1 MAEIKIEKKTTIWPW
16 VLLGLIIAALAAYFL
31 FFKDNK
37 SNVVPLSNGDDTTAM
52 HNHDEP
58 AGNAVADYIIFIEKD
73 TANMSLSHE
82 YSHDALTKLANATGE
97 TAKNNDV
104 DISENLTKV
113 KALADK
119 ITQNEESTT
128 HADDVKESARV
139 ISSALTSIQ
148 QAKFPDLS
156 SDVNKV
162 MTDANAIDVK
172 DLTLD
177 QKGTV
182 KGFFK
187 SAKDVIKKMNNY

>member
-1 MAEIKIEKKTTIWPW
+1 MAEIKIEKKTIIWPW
-16 VLLGLIIAALAAYFL
+16 VLLGLIIVALAAYFL
-31 FFKDNK
+31 FFKDNN
-37 SNVVPLSNGDDTTAM
+37 SNVAPLTNEDDSTAI
-52 HNHDEP
+52 HNHADHAED
-58 AGNAVADYIIFIEKD
+58 AVGDYVMFIEKD

-82 YSHDALTKLANATGE
+82 YSHDALTKLANATEE
-97 TAKNNDV
+97 TANNNNV
-104 DISENLTKV
+104 DISENLSKV

-119 ITQNEESTT
+119 ITQNEQSTT
-128 HADDVKESARV
+128 HADDIKESAR
-139 ISSALTSIQ
+139 IIGSALTSIQ

-156 SDVNKV
+156 AEVSKV
-162 MTDANAIDVK
+162 MTDANDIDVK